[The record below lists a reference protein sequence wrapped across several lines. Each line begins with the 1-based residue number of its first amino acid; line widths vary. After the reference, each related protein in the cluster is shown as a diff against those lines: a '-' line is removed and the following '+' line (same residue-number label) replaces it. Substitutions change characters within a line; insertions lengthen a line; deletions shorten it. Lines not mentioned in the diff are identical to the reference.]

1 MAGVAAGAIIGVL
14 TATGSAV
21 AAHQTAIKGRRQQA
35 KAQKKAQSQALST
48 KRQNAQ
54 AGDRASRK
62 KPDIGAIIA
71 ANQSK
76 GGGGIS
82 STDLSGSSGM
92 YTPPSGGSSDLGG
105 Y

>member
-76 GGGGIS
+76 GGGIS